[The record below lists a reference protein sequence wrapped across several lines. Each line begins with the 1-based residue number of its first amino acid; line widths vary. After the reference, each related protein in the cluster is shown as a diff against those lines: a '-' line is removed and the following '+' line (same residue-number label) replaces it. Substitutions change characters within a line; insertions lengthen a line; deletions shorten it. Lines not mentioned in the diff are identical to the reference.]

1 MAGGILED
9 GKVEKGA
16 LHTTPG
22 DSLSFLN
29 MATTVSTVVKS
40 GAGMLHAIIINSTA
54 AGTITVYDNT
64 AGSGTKIATLKS
76 SIVEGTYTFNLKFDT
91 GLYVIPAAASNVT
104 YVYR

>member
-1 MAGGILED
+1 MAGNILED
-9 GKVEKGA
+9 ANVHNGA
-16 LHTTPG
+16 LEVLPTFP
-22 DSLSFLN
+22 SFLN

-40 GAGMLHAIIINSTA
+40 GAGTLHAIIINSTA

-64 AGSGTKIATLKS
+64 AGSGTKIATLKA
-76 SIVEGTYTFNLKFDT
+76 SIVEGTYTFNVKFGT